1 MSYIFSSNGNNYT
14 FKKLDNML
22 INLPEKDGKH
32 VLIRSSKDGDTKYS
46 WDQVNLIVN
55 VNDIAEFCYNPEA
68 TIPITNVSRGV
79 TVPKGMSI
87 LSIHVVVYNNETD
100 SFKDCYTI
108 EDVLNKNYYFRIFLG
123 EQLVFNAKIVDTL
136 NNLYV
141 MDYTTSYYNDDDQDI
156 LTLRVES
163 NLKYLS
169 FLGGVDSI
177 SLLFQNVSTPVTE
190 NA

>member
-46 WDQVNLIVN
+46 WETVNLIVN
-55 VNDIAEFCYNPEA
+55 VNDIKATAYNPYQLTKVKGQ
-68 TIPITNVSRGV
+68 TIYFDVS
-79 TVPKGMSI
+79 KGMNI
-87 LSIHVVVYNNETD
+87 VTIHAVLYNMND
-100 SFKDCYTI
+100 NAFKDCNSI
-108 EDVLNKNYYFRIFLG
+108 EDIINKNYSFTITINNEEVLNARIL
-123 EQLVFNAKIVDTL
+123 DSL

-141 MDYTTSYYNDDDQDI
+141 FDSTVSFYNNSNDETVPIQFNSNMDS
-156 LTLRVES
+156 LF
-163 NLKYLS
+163 
-169 FLGGVDSI
+169 FLGGVDGVT
-177 SLLFQNVSTPVTE
+177 LLFQNVEPVTE